1 LGLRELC
8 LEARDTADVLIE
20 GFRPRW
26 SGWGQEGPLATVA
39 GHDINSIAITGALA
53 AIGKPG
59 EPAIPPLSLVGM
71 TLPVARDLAQDKI
84 RVMTIA
90 RHLPDAM
97 LNGEMIRLD
106 GAIRMAPR

>member
-1 LGLRELC
+1 
-8 LEARDTADVLIE
+8 
-20 GFRPRW
+20 
-26 SGWGQEGPLATVA
+26 
-39 GHDINSIAITGALA
+39 
-53 AIGKPG
+53 
-59 EPAIPPLSLVGM
+59 M

-106 GAIRMAPR
+106 GALRMAPR